1 MHRVNFDSIF
11 LARQRNAS
19 LPTGTRDEHDPL
31 PWVDVAPRDL
41 LEAGALCRQGGE
53 GNVLAGGTRRERSG
67 PLWKKPL
74 PKLDRTRKSSRG
86 RSRADDHLTE
96 LPRFAL

>member
-1 MHRVNFDSIF
+1 MHRINFDSIF

-67 PLWKKPL
+67 PLWKNPFL
-74 PKLDRTRKSSRG
+74 SSIAPGRAHEDAPART
-86 RSRADDHLTE
+86 TI
-96 LPRFAL
+96 